1 MYYIEYWELHGAS
14 LSDVILIEAD
24 SYSEAEKLLM
34 ENHPSK
40 RIKSIAEYRV
50 PVYRKSIK
58 TVNIEV

>member
-1 MYYIEYWELHGAS
+1 MYYIEYWDLHGAS
-14 LSDVILIEAD
+14 SYDNMLIEAD

-34 ENHPSK
+34 ENYPSR
-40 RIKSIAEYRV
+40 RIKSITEYRV